1 MALLLNDI
9 RNIKVMMKKVLLI
22 ETTLVSAFIAAFFSI
37 ASMSKSNQDTLASND
52 IQTSVQS
59 ASHASTST
67 HSIYYLG
74 EAHPQ
79 P

>member
-1 MALLLNDI
+1 MI
-9 RNIKVMMKKVLLI
+9 KKVLLI

-37 ASMSKSNQDTLASND
+37 ASMSKSNHDTLASND
-52 IQTSVQS
+52 TKTSVQS

>member
-1 MALLLNDI
+1 
-9 RNIKVMMKKVLLI
+9 MKKVLLI

-37 ASMSKSNQDTLASND
+37 ASMSNNNVK
-52 IQTSVQS
+52 TSVQS
-59 ASHASTST
+59 TSHASTSS

>member
-1 MALLLNDI
+1 MI
-9 RNIKVMMKKVLLI
+9 KKVLLI

-59 ASHASTST
+59 AIQTSVQSATHASTST
-67 HSIYYLG
+67 HSIYKLG
-74 EAHPQ
+74 GVYPQ

>member
-1 MALLLNDI
+1 
-9 RNIKVMMKKVLLI
+9 MMKKVLLI

-37 ASMSKSNQDTLASND
+37 ASMSKSNHDTLASNNVK
-52 IQTSVQS
+52 TSVQS
-59 ASHASTST
+59 TSHASTSS

>member
-1 MALLLNDI
+1 
-9 RNIKVMMKKVLLI
+9 MMKKVLLI

-59 ASHASTST
+59 ATHASTST
-67 HSIYYLG
+67 HDMYYLG
-74 EAHPQ
+74 EIHPQ